1 MISINDLFNVS
12 SSEEIIEPGQYF
24 SRVLQFSI
32 INTWNLV
39 LEEVEC
45 GELINVVLGCQTL
58 VLTH

>member
-12 SSEEIIEPGQYF
+12 SSEKIIEPGQYF

-45 GELINVVLGCQTL
+45 GELINVVLGCQAL
-58 VLTH
+58 VLRH